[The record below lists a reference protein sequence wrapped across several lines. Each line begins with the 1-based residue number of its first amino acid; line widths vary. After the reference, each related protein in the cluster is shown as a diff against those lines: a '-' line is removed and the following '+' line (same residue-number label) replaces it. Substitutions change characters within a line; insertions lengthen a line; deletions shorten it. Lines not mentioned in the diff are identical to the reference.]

1 MASCEEQVSF
11 VRYGTSAPFEDGR
24 LPVIVSKSVEGLE
37 SMNVTGLYDGWDPNQ
52 YNRFAAEREQP
63 FWDLRGLLRDVDEP
77 VVVDLGCGDGRLTAP
92 LAVSLGA
99 ASTEGLDSSPAMI
112 GVAKERETDRLRF
125 NLADISDWCRPA
137 TYDVVF
143 ANASMQWVPDHR
155 SVLAKWKASLRERGQ
170 ICVQV
175 PANADHPSHQL
186 AGSVAREFMDVA
198 PLDPVAQNV
207 LSPEEYSALLHH
219 EGFVEQNVRLQVYSH
234 SLASVGELVEWV
246 KGTTLTRFK
255 EPLGPER
262 WEQFVQRYRER
273 LTHELGDCSPCF
285 YPFKRILMWA
295 QR

>member
-1 MASCEEQVSF
+1 MTPDV
-11 VRYGTSAPFEDGR
+11 
-24 LPVIVSKSVEGLE
+24 
-37 SMNVTGLYDGWDPNQ
+37 WDSEQ

-63 FWDLRGLLRDVDEP
+63 FWDLRGLLREVDVP
-77 VVVDLGCGDGRLTAP
+77 VVVDLGCGGGRLTAA

-99 ASTEGLDSSPAMI
+99 ASTEGLDSSPTMI

-155 SVLAKWKASLRERGQ
+155 SVLAKWMASLRERGQ
-170 ICVQV
+170 ICVPV

-186 AGSVAREFMDVA
+186 AGRVAREFMDLA
-198 PLDPVAQNV
+198 PLDPVAHNV
-207 LSPEEYSALLHH
+207 WSPEEYSALLHH
-219 EGFVEQNVRLQVYSH
+219 EGFVEQPVRLQVYAH
-234 SLASVGELVEWV
+234 STASVGVLVEWV
-246 KGTTLTRFK
+246 EGTPLTRFK
-255 EPLGPER
+255 EPLSRER
-262 WEQFVQRYRER
+262 WEQFLQRHRER
-273 LTHELGDCSPCF
+273 LTQELGDGSPCF